1 MDKTGRTQGM
11 PLRINPPNKAIIIII
26 KKEDI
31 GYFET
36 FDVSTSRGAVN
47 KKLRLLSAITN
58 CASNCL
64 AFINFLL
71 KIKVASKCLAFAD
84 KEIIGSITGNPKSV
98 CKKTLGFS
106 KNSFASTF
114 AIKDTVFSFA
124 KNLISIFLRKLI
136 CKLLFGN

>member
-36 FDVSTSRGAVN
+36 FDFSTSRGAVN
-47 KKLRLLSAITN
+47 KKLRLLSVITN
-58 CASNCL
+58 CASNFL

-71 KIKVASKCLAFAD
+71 KIVKM
-84 KEIIGSITGNPKSV
+84 NP
-98 CKKTLGFS
+98 
-106 KNSFASTF
+106 NQ
-114 AIKDTVFSFA
+114 KDRWNRSPHDEA
-124 KNLISIFLRKLI
+124 
-136 CKLLFGN
+136 KLLNNDNILKLFIK